1 MSVQRIIKELRAQ
14 LPDDSVL
21 AKAIDENQPVMV
33 IAAIAEAEGHS
44 LSAEALEAEMS
55 GSSPG
60 IEAWP
65 SLLDAGSATV
75 LMACVARGSPAT
87 PNGNVNGTCD
97 PQQQRGSR
105 PHHR

>member
-60 IEAWP
+60 IDKKP
-65 SLLDAGSATV
+65 GPLY
-75 LMACVARGSPAT
+75 
-87 PNGNVNGTCD
+87 
-97 PQQQRGSR
+97 
-105 PHHR
+105 

>member
-14 LPDDSVL
+14 VPDDSVL

-33 IAAIAEAEGHS
+33 IAAIAEAEGHP

-60 IEAWP
+60 IDKKP
-65 SLLDAGSATV
+65 GPLY
-75 LMACVARGSPAT
+75 
-87 PNGNVNGTCD
+87 
-97 PQQQRGSR
+97 
-105 PHHR
+105 